1 MDMRAFSVFFG
12 LVLAAVIC
20 APADS
25 AAEKKEQSLREKF
38 ALPSHIQMSPM
49 MVPIRHR
56 HLSTTA
62 ITIFL
67 EPDKREN
74 VGRICNQVPRIR
86 DAVLRILSRDPIPT
100 LRNKLV
106 LDGIAEKFVP
116 SINKVLRVGRI
127 RDVHIEAGMVNLAGK
142 SGGISR
148 LPFATINGCR
158 GIKEMEKK
166 IKEAQ
171 EKAKEK

>member
-1 MDMRAFSVFFG
+1 MLSAPSV
-12 LVLAAVIC
+12 
-20 APADS
+20 S
-25 AAEKKEQSLREKF
+25 AAAKKEQSLREKF

-49 MVPIRHR
+49 MVPITHR
-56 HLSTTA
+56 YQSTSA

-67 EPDKREN
+67 EPEKRED
-74 VGRICNQVPRIR
+74 VGKICNQVPRIR
-86 DAVLRILSRDPIPT
+86 DAVLRMLSRNPIPT
-100 LRNKLV
+100 RRNKLV
-106 LDGIAEKFVP
+106 LDGLAEKFVP
-116 SINKVLRVGRI
+116 NINKVLRFGKV
-127 RDVHIEAGMVNLAGK
+127 RDAHVEAGMVNLAGK

-158 GIKEMEKK
+158 GIKEMEQK